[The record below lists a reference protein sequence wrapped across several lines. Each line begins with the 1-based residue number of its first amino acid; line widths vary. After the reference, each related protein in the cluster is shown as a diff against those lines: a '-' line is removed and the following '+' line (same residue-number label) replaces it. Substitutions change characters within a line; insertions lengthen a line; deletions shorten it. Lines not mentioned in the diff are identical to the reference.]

1 VLQGL
6 RAEKAV
12 FVEKPLAID
21 PSELDEIVELYNR
34 ACQDGNPPFI
44 MVGYN
49 RRFSPAMQAIKE
61 FMSAAGEPLAIT
73 YRVNAGFLPATSW
86 YQGSEQGGRV
96 VGEVCHFVDTMQYLT
111 GSTPVSVYAAAPANP
126 TNRYQQEN
134 ASVEV
139 AFADGSVGHIL
150 YLANGAPAMPKEY
163 MEAFGGG
170 RCASMDSFK
179 SVVLYDGR
187 QAKKKSFTG
196 DKGHAGEM
204 KAVLDGIKAG
214 KPPISFESLV
224 KTSRATF
231 AILDSLQNRAKV
243 DIE

>member
-1 VLQGL
+1 
-6 RAEKAV
+6 
-12 FVEKPLAID
+12 
-21 PSELDEIVELYNR
+21 
-34 ACQDGNPPFI
+34 

-49 RRFSPAMQAIKE
+49 RRFSSAMQAVKE
-61 FMSAAGEPLAIT
+61 FMSAAGEPLVIT

-111 GSTPVSVYAAAPANP
+111 GSIPVSVYAVAPANP
-126 TNRYQQEN
+126 SNRYQQEN
-134 ASVEV
+134 ASVEI

-150 YLANGAPAMPKEY
+150 YLANGAPSMPKEY

-179 SVVLYDGR
+179 SVALYDGR
-187 QAKKKSFTG
+187 NAKKKSFSG
-196 DKGHAGEM
+196 DKGNAAEM
-204 KAVLDGIKAG
+204 KAVLDGVKLG

-224 KTSRATF
+224 RTSRTTF
-231 AILDSLQNRAKV
+231 AILDSLRSRARV